1 MKPKLELGNVAH
13 EMDADAE
20 LNSIEAA
27 ILFATACH
35 AGQKDKGGK
44 KPYILHPLRVMLA
57 VTDKK
62 YPDKI
67 TMMAAVLHDVV
78 EDCDC
83 TLDDLRTAGFC
94 EEVIEVVD
102 LLSRPPK
109 DAPNRPTHRQYI
121 GRICESK
128 NVRAVHIKLEDS
140 KDNLS
145 RVDELPEDQRGIAKR
160 FQGAIDLLCD
170 VTFT

>member
-1 MKPKLELGNVAH
+1 
-13 EMDADAE
+13 
-20 LNSIEAA
+20 
-27 ILFATACH
+27 
-35 AGQKDKGGK
+35 
-44 KPYILHPLRVMLA
+44 MLA

>member
-1 MKPKLELGNVAH
+1 
-13 EMDADAE
+13 
-20 LNSIEAA
+20 
-27 ILFATACH
+27 
-35 AGQKDKGGK
+35 
-44 KPYILHPLRVMLA
+44 
-57 VTDKK
+57 
-62 YPDKI
+62 
-67 TMMAAVLHDVV
+67 MMAAVLHDVV

-109 DAPNRPTHRQYI
+109 DAPNRPTHWQYI

-128 NVRAVHIKLEDS
+128 NVRAVRIKIEDT

-145 RVDELPEDQRGIAKR
+145 RVDELLLEQRSIQKR
-160 FQGAIDLLCD
+160 YEQAMELLCD
-170 VTFT
+170 VVF

>member
-44 KPYILHPLRVMLA
+44 PYILHPLRVMLA
-57 VTDKK
+57 VTAKK

-78 EDCDC
+78 EDCGVS
-83 TLDDLRTAGFC
+83 LVDLRTAGFC
-94 EEVIEVVD
+94 EEVIELVD
-102 LLSRPPK
+102 LLSRPGK

-128 NVRAVHIKLEDS
+128 NVRAVHIKMEDT

-145 RVDELPEDQRGIAKR
+145 RVDELPSDQRGIEKR
-160 FQGAIDLLCD
+160 YEQTMELLCD
-170 VTFT
+170 VVF

>member
-1 MKPKLELGNVAH
+1 MKQFELESKDIEV
-13 EMDADAE
+13 
-20 LNSIEAA
+20 NSIDAA
-27 ILFATACH
+27 ILFAAHCH
-35 AGQKDKGGK
+35 AGQKCKVGR
-44 KPYILHPLRVMLA
+44 PYILHPLRVMMA
-57 VTDKK
+57 VETKE

-78 EDCDC
+78 EDCDV
-83 TLDDLRTAGFC
+83 TLDDLRKAGFC
-94 EEVIEVVD
+94 EEVVEVVD

-128 NVRAVHIKLEDS
+128 NPRAVHIKMEDT

-145 RVDELPEDQRGIAKR
+145 RVGELPPDQRSIEKR
-160 FQGAIDLLCD
+160 YEQAMELLCD
-170 VTFT
+170 VVF